1 MLLDEDKIDDWSD
14 TGILGE
20 KYNSHTITSDMIHL
34 HSWQTF
40 LKLGYVGLVKWSLP
54 CSVAPFYDK
63 NFSPYLKVFLPLN
76 ISTLRNRDRRMGVK
90 LFFRLFEYLTKKTV
104 TLPYCVGLCS
114 TQGTNLIQGQSVH
127 LLFRVYKLVYN
138 LISWHTLLHLPLF
151 YWTTYIYV
159 SSWAG
164 RVELY
169 HEKII
174 HLECSDSC
182 ME

>member
-114 TQGTNLIQGQSVH
+114 TEGTNLIQGQSVH

-138 LISWHTLLHLPLF
+138 LISWQSSLHLPLF
-151 YWTTYIYV
+151 YWTTYGTYM
-159 SSWAG
+159 SQAG
-164 RVELY
+164 RSGQGRALSW
-169 HEKII
+169 KT
-174 HLECSDSC
+174 
-182 ME
+182 